1 MKKVFI
7 IAEAGVNHN
16 GSMKIAEK
24 LIKVAAKA
32 KADAVKFQSFITE
45 EEISKN
51 APKADYQVN
60 QNNIESQFDMVKK
73 LELSFI
79 DHKKL
84 KTLCLKNNIEFMSSP
99 FDIKSINLLKKLLI
113 KKIKIPSG
121 EINNLP
127 YLREIGLLNKKVI
140 LSTGMS
146 NLLEIKKAI
155 NILYKAGT
163 NKNNISLLHCNT
175 EYPTP
180 LNDVNLN
187 AIITMKNEFKIDI
200 GYSDHTINIET
211 PIAAVAM
218 GAVIIEKHFTLDRSM
233 IGPDHKS
240 SLEPDELK
248 SMVLN
253 IRNTEKLLGSFE
265 KKISNSEK
273 KNLYIVRKSIVANR
287 KIKKGELLNKLNLS
301 VKRPASGISPM
312 KWDKIIN
319 TIAKKDYYPDENI

>member
-73 LELSFI
+73 LELSFT